1 MIQTKIYFFLFQSL
15 HTFLCLRKKLDDEG
29 NCDQN
34 SMPDVIF
41 CSNHPGEI
49 HEETQDFPEFSQC
62 PANFIEIDGQTKF
75 DLQYFMQSSDVGLYE
90 IAMKICSYLD
100 CDLKNLRSVE
110 KNCYQFL
117 SQEKIH
123 CTNLLSK
130 GGIISESFILAPIS
144 PKKVLNYSPK
154 HLLFKVVSA
163 QESI

>member
-1 MIQTKIYFFLFQSL
+1 MIQTKIYFLSFPESFT
-15 HTFLCLRKKLDDEG
+15 HFYVFAKMDDWG

-49 HEETQDFPEFSQC
+49 HEETREFPEFFQC
-62 PANFIEIDGQTKF
+62 PANFIEIDGRTKF

-100 CDLKNLRSVE
+100 CDDLKNLRSVD

-117 SQEKIH
+117 SQEKSH
-123 CTNLLSK
+123 WTNLLAK
-130 GGIISESFILAPIS
+130 GGIISESFSFWLQS
-144 PKKVLNYSPK
+144 PKKGAKSLS
-154 HLLFKVVSA
+154 
-163 QESI
+163 

>member
-1 MIQTKIYFFLFQSL
+1 MIQTKIHFFFFLFQSPS
-15 HTFLCLRKKLDDEG
+15 HIFMSSQKMDDRG

-49 HEETQDFPEFSQC
+49 HEETQEFPEFSQC
-62 PANFIEIDGQTKF
+62 PANFIEIGGRAKF

-100 CDLKNLRSVE
+100 CDDLKNLRSVD

-117 SQEKIH
+117 SQEKSH
-123 CTNLLSK
+123 WTNLLAK
-130 GGIISESFILAPIS
+130 GGIISESFSFWLQS
-144 PKKVLNYSPK
+144 PKKGAKSLS
-154 HLLFKVVSA
+154 LASSL
-163 QESI
+163 